1 MLFGRLSK
9 NIVTGIAI
17 LMFGMVFIWWL
28 TGYHYPAEVFIR
40 EPGMDNRPKIEPRPD
55 TVLIGE
61 FFDTINQLDENVHGS
76 WPRFRG
82 PNSDNRNHDTLLLE
96 EQWDSTGPPVAWK
109 ITVGEGYAGPSVH
122 NGRVYIMDYN
132 ERRKADVLRCFS
144 LKSGT
149 ELWRRWYYVDLKRN
163 HGYSRTIPAVT
174 DKFVVTIGPRSHVMC
189 VEPLSGKLYW
199 TLDLEKE
206 YGVPGSTKG
215 RVTPDWYTGQCPL
228 IDDDVAILAPGG
240 KAMMIGVDC
249 ATGKVLWQ
257 TPNKDSLRMSHGSIM
272 PMVIHNKKMYVY
284 NAVGG
289 VFGISADKEDKGKLL
304 WLTKEWNPATTA
316 ASPLYLGNNEIAV
329 FGSYGAGGARIRIGY
344 DGTLYSAKV
353 VEMHKAA
360 DGISS
365 DQHTPVISGNLVWT
379 VMPENAGA
387 LKKQLVC
394 YNVNDLTKPVWSSG
408 KENRFGRGLGP
419 YILSGDRMFLLE
431 DNGILHIFK
440 LEAASATL
448 VSKYHLLNGIEAWGP
463 MALAGNYL
471 ILRDSRN
478 ILTLDISKKDSY
490 EKQ

>member
-1 MLFGRLSK
+1 
-9 NIVTGIAI
+9 
-17 LMFGMVFIWWL
+17 
-28 TGYHYPAEVFIR
+28 
-40 EPGMDNRPKIEPRPD
+40 
-55 TVLIGE
+55 
-61 FFDTINQLDENVHGS
+61 
-76 WPRFRG
+76 
-82 PNSDNRNHDTLLLE
+82 LLE